1 MEQRPMPF
9 KSRKN
14 RYLIE
19 EASSGRARCRRC
31 RKPIPKG
38 APRLRIVAF
47 VCPGRTHAFFRCCVE
62 AELAAAVLALHGSAE
77 RVPCASTM
85 DAGRAAQMRLLLER
99 AGRRAVAPATGTPA
113 GEEAQTG

>member
-1 MEQRPMPF
+1 MWRLTVRMSF
-9 KSRKN
+9 KSRDN
-14 RYLIE
+14 RFLIE

-31 RKPIPKG
+31 RKPIAKG
-38 APRLRIVAF
+38 ALRLRIVAF
-47 VCPGRTHAFFRCCVE
+47 VCPGRTHAFFRCCVD
-62 AELAAAVLALHGSAE
+62 AKLAAAVLAVHGSAE

-99 AGRRAVAPATGTPA
+99 AGRRASSTPA